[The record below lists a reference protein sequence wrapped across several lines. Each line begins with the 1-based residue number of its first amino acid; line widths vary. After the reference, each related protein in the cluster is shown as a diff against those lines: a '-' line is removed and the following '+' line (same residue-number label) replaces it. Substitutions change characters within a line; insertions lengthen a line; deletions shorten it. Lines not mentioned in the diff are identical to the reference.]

1 MRAFKDTYVET
12 SDRPVKLRLCDHAS
26 CGAKGDYRAPKSREM
41 LNDYYFFCLDHV
53 RDYNKAW
60 DYFAGLSPD
69 EVETYNRKATVWE
82 RPSWPMGQWGARE
95 QALRDKAMHDIFG
108 HTPSEEERPPPQP
121 AMPVAERDA
130 LSVLE
135 LKAPVTFGEIK
146 TQYRLLVKKHHP
158 DLHGGSRQAEEKFK
172 NINQAFTV
180 LRGIYDSAFAERSA

>member
-1 MRAFKDTYVET
+1 MRVHKDSYYET
-12 SDRPVKLRLCDHAS
+12 SDRPVKLRLCDHPA
-26 CGAKGDYRAPKSREM
+26 CGQAGEHRAPKSRDQ

-60 DYFAGLSPD
+60 DFFAGLSPD

-108 HTPSEEERPPPQP
+108 YAPSEEERPPPGP
-121 AMPVAERDA
+121 AMPAAEREA
-130 LSVLE
+130 LAILE
-135 LKAPVTFGEIK
+135 LKPPVNFTDIK
-146 TQYRLLVKKHHP
+146 AQYRVMVKKHHP

-172 NINQAFTV
+172 NINQAFTT
-180 LRGIYDSAFAERSA
+180 LRDIYEADLT